1 MLDITQYSNIL
12 LPLASLITGTIGSW
26 ILLRSK
32 ITQRNEYI
40 DELES
45 SIKNHAEQLQNR
57 DITLTNHQTI
67 QKTLNE
73 ELTQRENTI
82 NKMKARIDELSVR
95 SKELISEKNNHLA
108 TLNDAL
114 KHKEQDT
121 LELSKRAHELE
132 STEKNLRLE
141 LSQRVEAF
149 IKLQGE
155 LQERSDH
162 ITSLKEDLAENEKR
176 IQSIINDR
184 DRRLD
189 KLSMNLDNN
198 SEKINTLSERIEE
211 KEESIQNLNTQLLQR
226 DELTQGLT
234 DQLHEQRNHLKNLS
248 EKNVDLQE
256 QKQKIITR
264 AEDAKTRE
272 IELGTA
278 LKTKDLEYA
287 TLQNRTRRMH
297 DDFTHITGIGQ
308 KISSTLINAGIK
320 TFTKLATTDGERIRE
335 ILEKENPAL
344 LKISDPSTW
353 PEQAR
358 IAAEGDWETLSN
370 LQTSIKATKI

>member
-12 LPLASLITGTIGSW
+12 LPLASLLTGTIGSW
-26 ILLRSK
+26 ILLRPK
-32 ITQRNEYI
+32 IIKRDGYI
-40 DELES
+40 VELED
-45 SIKNHAEQLQNR
+45 SIKNHADQLQDR
-57 DITLTNHQTI
+57 DIILTNHQTS
-67 QKTLNE
+67 QTTLKD
-73 ELTQRENTI
+73 ELSQRENTI
-82 NKMKARIDELSVR
+82 NKMKTRIGELSIR
-95 SKELISEKNNHLA
+95 SKELISEKNNHIA
-108 TLNDAL
+108 TLNNAL

-121 LELSKRAHELE
+121 LEISKQAHELE
-132 STEKNLRLE
+132 STEKNLRSE

-149 IKLQGE
+149 IKLQNE
-155 LQERSDH
+155 LQERSDYT
-162 ITSLKEDLAENEKR
+162 ISLKEELAENQKR

-184 DRRLD
+184 DRRID

-198 SEKINTLSERIEE
+198 NEKIANLTERIGE
-211 KEESIQNLNTQLLQR
+211 KEESIQNLNVQLLQR
-226 DELTQGLT
+226 DEITQRQN

-248 EKNVDLQE
+248 EKNTDLQE
-256 QKQKIITR
+256 QNQNIIFR

-320 TFTKLATTDGERIRE
+320 TFTKLATTDGKRIRE

-344 LKISDPSTW
+344 LKISDPTTW

-358 IAAEGDWETLSN
+358 IAAEGDWDTLSK
-370 LQTSIKATKI
+370 LQTSFKATKT

>member
-26 ILLRSK
+26 ILLKPK
-32 ITQRNEYI
+32 INQRDEYI
-40 DELES
+40 EELED

-57 DITLTNHQTI
+57 DITLTNHQTS
-67 QKTLNE
+67 QKTFNK
-73 ELTQRENTI
+73 ELSQRENTI

-95 SKELISEKNNHLA
+95 LKELISEKNNHLA
-108 TLNDAL
+108 TLTDAL

-121 LELSKRAHELE
+121 LELSKHAHDLE
-132 STEKNLRLE
+132 STEKNMRLE

-149 IKLQGE
+149 IKLQNE
-155 LQERSDH
+155 LQERSDYAN
-162 ITSLKEDLAENEKR
+162 SLKEDLAENEKR
-176 IQSIINDR
+176 IQSIINNR
-184 DRRLD
+184 DRRID
-189 KLSMNLDNN
+189 QLSLNLDNN
-198 SEKINTLSERIEE
+198 NETINNLTERIGE
-211 KEESIQNLNTQLLQR
+211 KEEYIQNLNAQLIQR
-226 DELTQGLT
+226 DEITQRQD
-234 DQLHEQRNHLKNLS
+234 DQLHEQRNYLKNLS

-256 QKQKIITR
+256 QNQKIITR

-320 TFTKLATTDGERIRE
+320 TFSKLATTDGERIRE

-344 LKISDPSTW
+344 MKISDPTTW

-370 LQTSIKATKI
+370 LQSSLKASKI